1 MIIRICASSLIVAGG
16 LTVSGLAVAQQL
28 YPDLKGTWIGPGQS
42 LTQGKTDHW
51 PNAGETE
58 PVFRE
63 GSWTLVVDR
72 QEGNRFVGS
81 QGLTNATQ
89 RDPILAVIREDRR
102 TIHMVDDDGVFN
114 TILTGPDTM
123 EMCRIEVTAVSRIV
137 GCRQLARYSRRRN

>member
-16 LTVSGLAVAQQL
+16 LTVSGLAVAQQP

-63 GSWTLVVDR
+63 SSWTLVVDR

-81 QGLTNATQ
+81 QGLTNGTR

-114 TILTGPDTM
+114 TILTGSDTM

-137 GCRQLARYSRRRN
+137 GCRQLARQK